1 MIKKYPYNLNFLA
14 IAIGLILFITSCK
27 KDNSPAPTPVTNNS
41 VTNYATMGL
50 YEYGDGTNRRV
61 FVNITQVGTAGLV
74 QKTGDTTMSHPSVFD
89 TGSTGMTIDAQG
101 VIPANMYNT
110 NNGFTFSGDSVVV
123 NGITITNQT
132 FTISYGGVG
141 NGTKEYGNLAYA
153 TVKVGDN
160 NGNVTTPR
168 IPFLLY
174 YKVVDV
180 STGKLLG
187 VHSNDVFGVASGTSF
202 VSSKIASPLS
212 YFSLPSG
219 VTNGFKLGLFDNTKF
234 STQYLTYVR
243 GLLTIGLT
251 SADLNSS
258 GFIMHPL
265 TYYTQGGYSPD
276 ISGTINYNGTTVAAT
291 ILLDTGTPS
300 TSILE
305 NPNATTNVTTL
316 GANSTVGIT
325 TPQGFNFNYTVSSN
339 YNLTT
344 VEKTSYSQD
353 IRTIFSIDF
362 FISNEYLMD
371 YTNHQIGLKNN

>member
-1 MIKKYPYNLNFLA
+1 MIKKYPYYLNFFA
-14 IAIGLILFITSCK
+14 VILILLVFATSCK
-27 KDNSPAPTPVTNNS
+27 KDNTPGPSTTTVAN
-41 VTNYATMGL
+41 VTNYANMGL
-50 YEYGDGTNRRV
+50 YEYGDGTNRRI
-61 FVNITQVGTAGLV
+61 FVNITAVGTTSGV
-74 QKTGDTTMSHPSVFD
+74 SYPSVFD
-89 TGSTGMTIDAQG
+89 TGSTGMTIDATG
-101 VIPANMYNT
+101 LVPASMIT
-110 NNGFTFSGDSVVV
+110 ANGFSFTGDSTVV

-132 FTISYGGVG
+132 FVVTYGGVG
-141 NGTKEYGNLAYA
+141 NETKEYGNLAYA
-153 TVKVGDN
+153 TVKAGDN
-160 NGNVTTPR
+160 NGNVVTPR
-168 IPFLLY
+168 IPMLLY

-180 STGKLLG
+180 TSGKTLTA
-187 VHSNDVFGVASGTSF
+187 HSNDVFGVASGTSF
-202 VSSKIASPLS
+202 VTSKLASPLS
-212 YFSLPSG
+212 YFSLPTG
-219 VTNGFKLGLFDNTKF
+219 VTNGFKLALLDNTKF
-234 STQYLTYVR
+234 TTTVLTYVP

-251 SADLNSS
+251 PNDLNSS

-276 ISGTINYNGTTVAAT
+276 INGTINYNGTTVAAT

-305 NPNATTNVTTL
+305 NPNATANVTTL

-371 YTNHQIGLKNN
+371 YTNHRIGLKNN

>member
-1 MIKKYPYNLNFLA
+1 MIKKYPYYLNFLA
-14 IAIGLILFITSCK
+14 IAISLILFVTSCK
-27 KDNSPAPTPVTNNS
+27 KDNSPAPSPVTNNS

-74 QKTGDTTMSHPSVFD
+74 QKIGDTTMSHPSVFD

-101 VIPANMYNT
+101 IIPASMYNT
-110 NNGFTFSGDSVVV
+110 NGFIFSGDSTVV
-123 NGITITNQT
+123 NGITITSQT
-132 FTISYGGVG
+132 FTISYGDVN

-153 TVKVGDN
+153 TVKAGDN
-160 NGNVTTPR
+160 NGNVVTPR

-180 STGKLLG
+180 SSGKTLTA
-187 VHSNDVFGVASGTSF
+187 HSNDVFGVASGTSF
-202 VSSKIASPLS
+202 VSSRIASPLS
-212 YFSLPSG
+212 YFALPLG

-276 ISGTINYNGTTVAAT
+276 INGTINYNGTTVAAT

-300 TSILE
+300 TSILA

-371 YTNHQIGLKNN
+371 YTNHRIGLKNN